1 MLRPRMRVAILIA
14 FALAIPS
21 AGLLWSLS
29 QGKRN
34 SMVARRGV
42 GEDAPRPEDLKK
54 RLDELRAEI
63 DQLSWKEHL
72 AQVEADNEVAAT
84 ASNRRQA
91 EHVMRFGV
99 SAHVEY
105 YANASERSA
114 KAAAAS
120 RVSAASFGRKR
131 RELEEVY
138 YRLWEFVPPDLWETI
153 RIHRS
158 DR

>member
-1 MLRPRMRVAILIA
+1 MLRPRMRSAILIA
-14 FALAIPS
+14 FALTILS
-21 AGLLWSLS
+21 AGLLWRLS
-29 QGKRN
+29 PGKRN
-34 SMVARRGV
+34 SIVARRGM
-42 GEDAPRPEDLKK
+42 GEDAPRPEGLKK

-63 DQLSWKEHL
+63 DQLYWKEHL
-72 AQVEADNEVAAT
+72 AQVVADNEAAAT

-91 EHVMRFGV
+91 EHVMRIGV
-99 SAHVEY
+99 PAHMEYHASA
-105 YANASERSA
+105 AERSA

-120 RVSAASFGRKR
+120 RVSAASFVRKR

-153 RIHRS
+153 QIHRS